1 MPLRLLGLVP
11 DLESLPELGG
21 LAFAGYAARGVG
33 VTIACAGGPETA
45 ALRSRA
51 RLLGIQALVLLDYRP
66 AERESPALAG
76 LFTDLIR
83 AVRPH
88 VVVVCAD
95 DEAIRTAGTRAFDH
109 ARRATSGSGAL
120 PAKLYHRFR
129 AGGPPATVST
139 AVRIGTGPSAAA
151 EGFQRIFPSP
161 WVTGVLERDLFAGL
175 TVLDEPRAGLDG
187 RLAS

>member
-21 LAFAGYAARGVG
+21 FALAASAARGVT
-33 VTIACAGGPETA
+33 VTIACVGGPETA

-66 AERESPALAG
+66 VERDSPDLVE
-76 LFTDLIR
+76 LFSDLMR
-83 AVRPH
+83 AIQPH
-88 VVVVCAD
+88 VVVICAD
-95 DEAIRTAGTRAFDH
+95 DEAIRTAGTRAFDS
-109 ARRATSGSGAL
+109 ARRAAHGSGAL

-129 AGGPPATVST
+129 AGGSPATIST
-139 AVRIGTGPSAAA
+139 AIQVGRGPSAAA
-151 EGFQRIFPSP
+151 EGFQRIFPRP

-175 TVLDEPRAGLDG
+175 TLPDTPPAGLDE